1 MGKDSKSRF
10 KGERVQGEVH
20 YYFDFTLVLSS
31 FEMIFFPQ
39 GRCVTSASWKA
50 SCTISDLRHSSSL
63 AVLNKEWAGNRNL
76 VLWWS
81 VSSEKNIISTS
92 R

>member
-20 YYFDFTLVLSS
+20 YFDFTLVLST
-31 FEMIFFPQ
+31 FEMIFFPR

-50 SCTISDLRHSSSL
+50 SSTVSDMRHSSSL
-63 AVLNKEWAGNRNL
+63 AVLNKEWAGNRNH
-76 VLWWS
+76 VLWGS
-81 VSSEKNIISTS
+81 GSSEKNIISTS